1 MIGMS
6 GNAERV
12 FHTATRPIGSTAG
25 PETPPVTWSMIGS
38 PVRMLMRMPSSVLI
52 MLSASAPLSAAARA
66 GTVMS
71 VTFGVS
77 LTIIFLSVSLRSRVI
92 RRLNATGSVPTLM
105 PPADTF
111 GQLTLISSISAGESF
126 SLDTTSM

>member
-1 MIGMS
+1 M
-6 GNAERV
+6 
-12 FHTATRPIGSTAG
+12 T
-25 PETPPVTWSMIGS
+25 GS

-52 MLSASAPLSAAARA
+52 RLNASAPLSTAARA

-77 LTIIFLSVSLRSRVI
+77 LTIIFLSVSLRSLVM
-92 RRLNATGSVPTLM
+92 RRLKATGSVPTLM

-111 GQLTLISSISAGESF
+111 GQLTLISSMSAGESF
-126 SLDTTSM
+126 SLDTTSA

>member
-1 MIGMS
+1 MIGIS
-6 GNAERV
+6 GNAARTR
-12 FHTATRPIGSTAG
+12 HTAASPTGRTAG
-25 PETPPVTWSMIGS
+25 PDTPPVTCVMTGS

-52 MLSASAPLSAAARA
+52 RLNASAPLSTAARA

-77 LTIIFLSVSLRSRVI
+77 LTIIFLSVSLRSLVM
-92 RRLNATGSVPTLM
+92 RRLKATGSVPTLM

-111 GQLTLISSISAGESF
+111 GQLTLISSMSAGESS
-126 SLDTTSM
+126 SLDTTSA